1 MISPMVAVVRPA
13 VEEARHGAKAG
24 AELGPARQQV
34 ARIGLQRL
42 EAALDDGAAKLPD
55 VVEAAHRRKA
65 PFVLEQVAP
74 PDAPAAAMRPVE
86 RDALAER
93 TAEQRIDRNAQRLRL
108 DVEAGILDHRD
119 GLRVQPAMGHA
130 RHRVQRR
137 ADASDLARVHADH
150 DVGKLAQQRRQPA
163 GAIAFV
169 VFGPA
174 DEAVVG
180 HDLQERE
187 DAPARVGMQVLK
199 ARDPHHRLQVLERNN
214 VQQGSAA
221 HEPAADCRRRDRRG
235 ARPRSVRRRR
245 RNAA

>member
-1 MISPMVAVVRPA
+1 MISPMMRLSGRRSRKPGI
-13 VEEARHGAKAG
+13 GAKAG

-42 EAALDDGAAKLPD
+42 EPALDDGAAKLPD
-55 VVEAAHRRKA
+55 VVEATHRRKA
-65 PFVLEQVAP
+65 PFVLEQVAT
-74 PDAPAAAMRPVE
+74 PDPPAAAMRPVE
-86 RDALAER
+86 RNAFAEGA
-93 TAEQRIDRNAQRLRL
+93 AEQGIDRDAQGLRL

-150 DVGKLAQQRRQPA
+150 DVGELAQQRRQSA
-163 GAIAFV
+163 GAVAV
-169 VFGPA
+169 VIFGPA
-174 DEAVVG
+174 DKAVVG

-187 DAPARVGMQVLK
+187 DAPAGVGMQVLK
-199 ARDPHHRLQVLERNN
+199 ARNPHHRLQVLERND
-214 VQQGSAA
+214 VQQRPAVHEAA
-221 HEPAADCRRRDRRG
+221 RDCRRRDRRG
-235 ARPRSVRRRR
+235 ARRRSVRRRR